1 MQIEQ
6 LKLNKKKRKKKTPLH
21 RDQDLDETEGGIP
34 VMTKLLTSC
43 QRN

>member
-6 LKLNKKKRKKKTPLH
+6 LKLNQKKKKTPLH

>member
-6 LKLNKKKRKKKTPLH
+6 LKLNQKKKTPLH

-34 VMTKLLTSC
+34 VMIKLLTSC

>member
-6 LKLNKKKRKKKTPLH
+6 LKLNQKKKKKTPLH
-21 RDQDLDETEGGIP
+21 RDQDLEETEGGIP